1 LVDIPHQTGTCPAFP
16 FARKSIE
23 HPELYYTMQD
33 HEPVATVTLPTGDRV
48 KLITRFED
56 ARNILLDR
64 ENIYSRARLC
74 EPEAPWF
81 STLRPPPGMLTT
93 SDPPENLRLRRLVA
107 GYFGGK
113 RIKIMTPRMQAVT
126 DGLLDAMEART
137 PPVDLVRALSLPV
150 PIAMICQLLGVP
162 PEGEELVHDWCNS
175 LITITADEPDELIAH
190 QLKMAEYTLELAE
203 AKRKEPSDDLLGNL
217 VRAMDEGKLDSG
229 ELVMLIMFLAIAG
242 HETTVSMING
252 AVLTLLDNPEHL
264 EIFRTD
270 ESVADAYVE
279 ELLRVNPIG
288 DGGPLAIVTQDVE
301 VSGTVIKAGEA
312 VLVPVGAANRDSRR
326 YEDPAEFKPERENRD
341 HLGFGLGAHSCL
353 GAPLARA
360 ELKIVLG
367 SLFRRFPKL
376 ALACDRDDLRLQPTL
391 SLHTLQSLPVTW

>member
-1 LVDIPHQTGTCPAFP
+1 VDIPHQAGTCPAFP
-16 FARKSIE
+16 FARQSVE
-23 HPELYYTMQD
+23 HPELYYTLQD

-74 EPEAPWF
+74 EPGAPWF

-93 SDPPENLRLRRLVA
+93 TDPPENMRLRRLVA

-137 PPVDLVRALSLPV
+137 PPIDLVRALSLPV

-162 PEGEELVHDWCNS
+162 PDGEELVHDWCNS

-190 QLKMAEYTLELAE
+190 QMKMAAYTLELAE
-203 AKRKEPSDDLLGNL
+203 LKRKEPADDLLANL
-217 VRAMDEGKLDSG
+217 VQAMDEGKLDSG

-288 DGGPLAIVTQDVE
+288 DGGPLAIVTEDVE

-312 VLVPVGAANRDSRR
+312 VLVPVGAANRDNRR

-341 HLGFGLGAHSCL
+341 HLAFGLGAHSCL